1 LKALGKSENA
11 AGDPTLCNASG
22 HCGLYQYSTATW
34 QEFAPKAGVDISL
47 FPTADTA
54 PSAVQ
59 TAVAGVTPITH
70 WTCPNCN
77 SQAAGFAA
85 TPGFV
90 TSSPGLTL
98 ADGPADTSSGFST
111 NQDPLSITAVDPVTG
126 EATATSSAAAPSTD
140 LGGLALPDAGT
151 PQTIGLLPGLA
162 KDIQGWVTGAE
173 TKTGAAFAAANTGW
187 LGTIQNAFVRF
198 FLILGALVIAAIALY
213 RLTDPSGEKLK
224 TLLRSAA

>member
-1 LKALGKSENA
+1 VHYPSGYAPNGQPSS
-11 AGDPTLCNASG
+11 ASG
-22 HCGLYQYSTATW
+22 GYGFLDSTWRTYA
-34 QEFAPKAGVDISL
+34 AKAGVD
-47 FPTADTA
+47 TAQYPRAYLA
-54 PSAVQ
+54 PASVQ
-59 TAVAGVTPITH
+59 DQVAAITPVSN
-70 WTCPNCN
+70 WTCPGCN
-77 SQAAGFAA
+77 STASSLATNPDYVTN
-85 TPGFV
+85 TPG
-90 TSSPGLTL
+90 TGGLAL
-98 ADGPADTSSGFST
+98 GPADTSSGFST
-111 NQDPLSITAVDPVTG
+111 NQDPLSITVVDPVTG

-224 TLLRSAA
+224 TLLKSAA